1 MNNDNTQVKEQSK
14 IKKYMN
20 LVGKIVTYL
29 FIVLMVY
36 VVLCILVGFV
46 KRTPPKIFGHYVF
59 VVLSPSME
67 PDIKEGD
74 IVFVKSTTID
84 KAEKGNVICFVC
96 IDQELSV
103 YGQTIVHEAID
114 IESIDGK
121 IEITTKGTNN
131 ELKDNKKVTKENFV
145 GIVTGK
151 SRVFGKIYSSL
162 MSAYAIIYVF
172 GLIIILKI
180 SQDAIK
186 KIREVKK
193 EKEAQDLKEKIKQ
206 EYIESI
212 QREKNNINEE
222 K

>member
-1 MNNDNTQVKEQSK
+1 MNNENTQKNEKSK
-14 IKKYMN
+14 FKKYLN
-20 LVGKIVTYL
+20 LTGKILTYL
-29 FIVLMVY
+29 FIILMVY
-36 VVLCILVGFV
+36 VVLCIAVGFV
-46 KRTPPKIFGHYVF
+46 KRTPPKIFNHYVF

-67 PDIKEGD
+67 PEIKEGD

-84 KAEKGNVICFVC
+84 KAELGDVICFIC

-103 YGQTIVHEAID
+103 YGQTIVHEAIL
-114 IESIDGK
+114 IEDVDGNL
-121 IEITTKGTNN
+121 EITTKGTNN
-131 ELKDNKKVTKENFV
+131 DLKDNKKVTKNNFV

-186 KIREVKK
+186 KIKEVKK
-193 EKEAQDLKEKIKQ
+193 EKEENDLKEKIKQ

-212 QREKNNINEE
+212 QKEQQKSNEE